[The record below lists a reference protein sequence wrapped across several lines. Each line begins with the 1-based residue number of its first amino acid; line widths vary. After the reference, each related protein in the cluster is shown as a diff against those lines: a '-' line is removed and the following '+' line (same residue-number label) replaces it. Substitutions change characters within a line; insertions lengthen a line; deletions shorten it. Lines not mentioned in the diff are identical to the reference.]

1 MSLAGLVSSVAPLAR
16 TLSGPALVLE
26 DGARAPLI
34 AAMCA
39 EPRVVLLV
47 TATGR
52 EAEALAESLTTWG
65 VQSVIFPSWET
76 LPHER
81 LSPSS
86 ETIARRIQALRRVRT
101 WNGIES

>member
-1 MSLAGLVSSVAPLAR
+1 
-16 TLSGPALVLE
+16 
-26 DGARAPLI
+26 
-34 AAMCA
+34 MCA
-39 EPRVVLLV
+39 EPRIVLLV

-86 ETIARRIQALRRVRT
+86 ETIANRIQALRRVRM
-101 WNGIES
+101 WNGIESLVVIASVRAALQPIASTVADSAPLRPVLK